1 MKNLIIVALLLFG
14 SLTAKTQ
21 VVSGL
26 YSGTLF
32 NDTTKMLQSY
42 QLALSEYKGKITGYS
57 YTTFVANDTFYY
69 GIRKIKAFV
78 KGSELIIEDD
88 KMLVNNFPESPSK
101 GVKRMSIIQMNAQE
115 DTLSSLSGRWE
126 TNKTKQY
133 YAVSG
138 SLRILRDNDS
148 SQSALINH
156 LKELNI
162 ITGNDNTQALNNPP
176 ATVKSKPKE
185 VKERKSNEPKTAT
198 VKSKKKEDDL
208 VKNNEPKTNK
218 QVTVPITPQIITH
231 EQRKERVMQ
240 TIDFAGDSLMLS
252 FYDNGVVDGDVI
264 SVYVNGENV
273 ISNAKLTEVALKKTI
288 YVKAGSDSLEIKL
301 VAENLGSLPPNTGLL
316 IVQDGSNKYNVNFSA
331 DLQTNASIVF
341 RKRK

>member
-1 MKNLIIVALLLFG
+1 MKNLFIFTLLLFG
-14 SLTAKTQ
+14 TLTAKTQ

-78 KGSELIIEDD
+78 KNNELIIEDD

-101 GVKRMSIIQMNAQE
+101 GVKRMSVIPMNLQE

-156 LKELNI
+156 LKELKI
-162 ITGNDNTQALNNPP
+162 IGANNELQPINNAP
-176 ATVKSKPKE
+176 AMVQSKPKE
-185 VKERKSNEPKTAT
+185 VKEIKRSEPSKAIVKT
-198 VKSKKKEDDL
+198 KKKEETL
-208 VKNNEPKTNK
+208 AKSSEPEKST
-218 QVTVPITPQIITH
+218 TVAITPVVITH

-288 YVKAGSDSLEIKL
+288 YVKAGSDSLQIKL